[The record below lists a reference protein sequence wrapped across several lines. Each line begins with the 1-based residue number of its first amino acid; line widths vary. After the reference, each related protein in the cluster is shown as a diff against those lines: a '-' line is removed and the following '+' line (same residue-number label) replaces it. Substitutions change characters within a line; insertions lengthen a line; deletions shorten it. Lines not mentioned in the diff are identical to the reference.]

1 MSEMS
6 VEEMIRNSQCFG
18 IAYDDRVPECRA
30 CDVKTKCDAK
40 CRSTFNMIV
49 SRPAPTVM
57 AEIAEITANDDDI
70 PKKAKPAKPE
80 PKPEPKAKPA
90 EKPKPEPKPEKP
102 EPEVKKPAKI
112 TPKAKSYSNEM
123 PAFRGLSME
132 ELEKMAVD
140 RGAVLADFDKYIAPN
155 IRRMRLTMF
164 IKKTYEI

>member
-80 PKPEPKAKPA
+80 PKPE
-90 EKPKPEPKPEKP
+90 KP